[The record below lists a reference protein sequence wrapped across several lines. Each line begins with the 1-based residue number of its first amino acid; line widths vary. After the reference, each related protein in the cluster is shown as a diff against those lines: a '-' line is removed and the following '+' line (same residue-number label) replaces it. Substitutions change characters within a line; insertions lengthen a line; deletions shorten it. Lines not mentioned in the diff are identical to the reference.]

1 MKRSPNSTP
10 FIEIVS
16 NDFPNPG
23 TKFQEGLG
31 SFQKRSQLFIGAHD
45 ATLSVPIRVN
55 NPDEKDDD
63 GFEVERG

>member
-1 MKRSPNSTP
+1 MATASVKS
-10 FIEIVS
+10 I
-16 NDFPNPG
+16 FPRALY
-23 TKFQEGLG
+23 LG
-31 SFQKRSQLFIGAHD
+31 KVAPIQFQKRSQLFIGAHD

>member
-1 MKRSPNSTP
+1 MATDSVKRILPRAFYLGKLSP
-10 FIEIVS
+10 I
-16 NDFPNPG
+16 
-23 TKFQEGLG
+23 Q
-31 SFQKRSQLFIGAHD
+31 FQKRSQLFIGAHD

>member
-1 MKRSPNSTP
+1 MYCRS
-10 FIEIVS
+10 V
-16 NDFPNPG
+16 
-23 TKFQEGLG
+23 G
-31 SFQKRSQLFIGAHD
+31 SDAKPSQFFIGAHD